1 MVALLK
7 QKSKV
12 KIAERERKVYD
23 VAAVFKPL
31 ARKDG
36 GTPYTDTKETAQSDQ
51 IKFGSRVG
59 GKLKPEILG
68 KQDEQM

>member
-12 KIAERERKVYD
+12 KIAERERKTYD
-23 VAAVFKPL
+23 VAAVFKALP
-31 ARKDG
+31 RKDG
-36 GTPYTDTKETAQSDQ
+36 GTAYTDTKDATQQDQ
-51 IKFGSRVG
+51 TKYGTKTG
-59 GKLKPEILG
+59 NKLKPEILG